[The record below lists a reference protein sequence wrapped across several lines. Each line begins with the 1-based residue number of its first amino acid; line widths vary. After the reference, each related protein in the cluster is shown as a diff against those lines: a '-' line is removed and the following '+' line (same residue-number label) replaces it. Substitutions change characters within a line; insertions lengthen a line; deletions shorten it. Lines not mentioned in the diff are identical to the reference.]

1 MNEIKKYRERRGLLA
16 WVLSLSKLVKAIALL
31 IIAVVIAML
40 YMNFTKENKPVIT
53 AEFRSS
59 LQKIVE
65 TNKLGSLEYA
75 YDAVKTIKDEE
86 EKDIYH
92 IKYNG
97 IVTMGIDF
105 DKLIIEENEESKII
119 TVTIPEPEIQD
130 IYVDQSSIDYIF
142 IDNKYNIETIGQAAG
157 IEAQSDLENRAKKDT
172 DLMKVAK
179 DNAIST
185 VESLFIPLIDSADG
199 YQLVV
204 K

>member
-1 MNEIKKYRERRGLLA
+1 MNNIKKYKERRGVLA

-31 IIAVVIAML
+31 IIATIIAMI
-40 YMNFTKENKPVIT
+40 YINFTKENKPVIT
-53 AEFRSS
+53 AEFTSS

-75 YDAVKTIKDEE
+75 YDAVKTVKDEE
-86 EKDIYH
+86 DKELYH

-97 IVTMGIDF
+97 IITMGIDF
-105 DKLIIEENEESKII
+105 DKLEFVEDEEAKII
-119 TVTIPEPEIQD
+119 TVTVPDPEIQN
-130 IYVDQSSIDYIF
+130 IYVDQSSMDYIF
-142 IDNKYNIETIGQAAG
+142 IDNRYNLETIGQDAG
-157 IEAQSDLENRAKKDT
+157 KEAQADLEDRAKKDT

-179 DNAIST
+179 DNATST
-185 VESLFIPLIDSADG
+185 VESLFIPLVDAAKD